1 MEDLSAQVKSLRGS
15 LEQETL
21 NKVDLQNNIQSL
33 KEEMAFMKRIHEEV
47 IREGKGRE
55 EKYRAC

>member
-1 MEDLSAQVKSLRGS
+1 MEDLSAQVKSLRDS

-33 KEEMAFMKRIHEEV
+33 KEELAFKKRIHDEV
-47 IREGKGRE
+47 IREGKE
-55 EKYRAC
+55 EKRRRVIK

>member
-1 MEDLSAQVKSLRGS
+1 MEDLSAQVKSLRDS

-33 KEEMAFMKRIHEEV
+33 KEELAFKKRIHDEV
-47 IREGKGRE
+47 IREGKEGG
-55 EKYRAC
+55 